1 MLYSPQLSDDGLLGE
16 EQLTREEV
24 FSVTSKGGPLE
35 GLSEKDALATF
46 VPETVS
52 YRVTKIQKGDNL
64 VYICY
69 EVTIPYTYQVITAY

>member
-1 MLYSPQLSDDGLLGE
+1 M
-16 EQLTREEV
+16 

-52 YRVTKIQKGDNL
+52 YRVTKIQKGDNF

-69 EVTIPYTYQVITAY
+69 EVTIPYTY